1 MEISSTKTCRKICT
15 VIFDVMIEVLAGDA
29 GSNTDV
35 EVLRVV
41 VLDRV
46 HLRQV
51 ETDAAVQSRDSG
63 LQSGSGSVWND
74 RNIFGIAK
82 FANLERKEK
91 IVWKVVEENLFLLRQ
106 SLLGLF
112 CSFHTFVNN

>member
-1 MEISSTKTCRKICT
+1 
-15 VIFDVMIEVLAGDA
+15 MIEVLAGDA
-29 GSNTDV
+29 RSDTDV

-41 VLDRV
+41 ILDRV

-51 ETDAAVQSRDSG
+51 EADATVQSRDSG

-82 FANLERKEK
+82 LANLERKEK
-91 IVWKVVEENLFLLRQ
+91 ILLKVGKASLFLQRQ
-106 SLLGLF
+106 SLSRVFLIML
-112 CSFHTFVNN
+112 HLR

>member
-15 VIFDVMIEVLAGDA
+15 VIFDVMIKVLAGDT
-29 GSNTDV
+29 GSDTDV

-82 FANLERKEK
+82 FANLERKENMLK
-91 IVWKVVEENLFLLRQ
+91 SRISKLVFAGPE
-106 SLLGLF
+106 S
-112 CSFHTFVNN
+112 S